1 MLLQPSPPC
10 PSSQLS
16 RCWWFLS
23 LDDYWFDEEVQQQQ
37 LCQEQDAENCWELS
51 RAGYLRYWCI
61 STFAKL
67 APADCCSAVACEFLL
82 LVVAKV
88 TCAAAAD
95 VVVVGSSLPAT
106 TAVQQQLYQQSAT
119 GPTFI
124 QGNKQRYCSTV
135 LVSLAFNT
143 CRALCAW

>member
-1 MLLQPSPPC
+1 MTSKPEYINICKAST
-10 PSSQLS
+10 S
-16 RCWWFLS
+16 RL
-23 LDDYWFDEEVQQQQ
+23 
-37 LCQEQDAENCWELS
+37 
-51 RAGYLRYWCI
+51 
-61 STFAKL
+61 
-67 APADCCSAVACEFLL
+67 CSAVACEFLL

-143 CRALCAW
+143 CRARCPTTMTTATTMLMLQQFACKKCRARHRLKICRRPKAS